1 MKFIQEGS
9 AEGIPEKSV
18 IKVGDIFP
26 NGNVAGA
33 TFRDETVNVWIPLKV
48 TSESVKN
55 TDESGSKGIRHVYF
69 MKHAK
74 NNTSDSREKT
84 VEK

>member
-33 TFRDETVNVWIPLKV
+33 TFRYETVNVWIPLKV
-48 TSESVKN
+48 TPECVKN
-55 TDESGSKGIRHVYF
+55 TDESGSKRISLVYF

-74 NNTSDSREKT
+74 NNTAGGREKA